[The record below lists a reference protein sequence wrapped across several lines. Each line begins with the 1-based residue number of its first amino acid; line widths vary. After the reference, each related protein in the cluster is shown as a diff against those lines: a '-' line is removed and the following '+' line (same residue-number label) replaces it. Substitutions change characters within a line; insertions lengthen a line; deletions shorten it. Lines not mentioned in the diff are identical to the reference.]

1 MAPSIG
7 AVRMIEFVDDSE
19 SGFRRI
25 GPCFEK
31 LLLHKG
37 CDIVRLRIGSSGSE
51 LLTFVQAGNEELKEL
66 KGILNCGK
74 REGGG
79 GSGMA
84 ANCEIVSGSLS
95 SSLNQCWPAWGSALL
110 TLVLYGPLMT
120 IGICFMQQQQ
130 RRRRR

>member
-1 MAPSIG
+1 MGPSIG
-7 AVRMIEFVDDSE
+7 VVRMIEFVDDSE
-19 SGFRRI
+19 SGLRRI
-25 GPCFEK
+25 GPCFGK

-51 LLTFVQAGNEELKEL
+51 LLTFVQAGNDELKEL

-74 REGGG
+74 RECAG
-79 GSGMA
+79 GSGKA

-95 SSLNQCWPAWGSALL
+95 SSLNQWRPAWGSASL

-120 IGICFMQQQQ
+120 IGICFRQQQQ
-130 RRRRR
+130 SRRLR